1 MEWACK
7 GTGRIDNDDDYTQYD
22 DDDYDDYDDDDD
34 DDNVQFD
41 VDQNQSDL
49 AGKRLL
55 GGKRIGK
62 LCSTKYQPPSHHH
75 CDYHDACYDY
85 C

>member
-1 MEWACK
+1 MCK
-7 GTGRIDNDDDYTQYD
+7 RIGKIYDYDDYTQYD
-22 DDDYDDYDDDDD
+22 DDYDDDG
-34 DDNVQFD
+34 DNVQFD

-75 CDYHDACYDY
+75 CDYHDACYDD
-85 C
+85 CLLRQELI